1 MNLETWAARWGLSEQ
16 ALIELRDVLRAPL
29 VTVEQNNKGTEAGAQ
44 QKIRLSAGQHG
55 QIVWRNNVGMLPDV
69 NGTPVRFGLA
79 NDSAKVNKSV
89 KSSDLIG
96 VTPMVYA
103 GRTFGIFTAI
113 ECKKPGW
120 KFKGTDREKAQLAF
134 LNIVRSYGG
143 IGAFCTSQNDYQNAI
158 NQYVTG

>member
-1 MNLETWAARWGLSEQ
+1 LSEQ

-29 VTVEQNNKGTEAGAQ
+29 VTVDKNNEGSEAGAQ
-44 QKIRLSAGQHG
+44 QRIRLAAGQRG
-55 QIVWRNNVGMLPDV
+55 QIVWRNNVGVLPDQ

-96 VTPMVYA
+96 ITPIVYA
-103 GRTFGIFTAI
+103 GRTFGVFTAI

-120 KFKGTDREKAQLAF
+120 KFKGTDREKGQHTF
-134 LNIVRSYGG
+134 HNIVRSYGG
-143 IGAFCTSQNDYQNAI
+143 IGAFCTSENDFQNAI
-158 NQYVTG
+158 NNYTIG